1 MTAPCSRDD
10 VQPAFGRDQDLRMSI
25 PEHPGSPQPDP
36 AHAAQRQHAITELQQ
51 VVERVPEETLF
62 TNSTVYK
69 IWGPVAVVGLLV
81 LLGIT
86 LLMGRLDLIACC
98 AFLLLGA
105 VWVTWQHRHA
115 GRHVFMR
122 LTRRQLFVDTLDGPV
137 DLAKVEHF
145 EVDKEAMG
153 MLKQTLHLSDA
164 DGLPTHRVVKMQP
177 FCNQALVDANQGQ
190 VRILSA
196 GLARGGRK
204 LSADE
209 VAALLG
215 AYRDAARAQ
224 QRLDGLQRHG

>member
-1 MTAPCSRDD
+1 
-10 VQPAFGRDQDLRMSI
+10 MSI

-36 AHAAQRQHAITELQQ
+36 AHAAQRQHVITELQQ
-51 VVERVPEETLF
+51 VVERVPEETPF

-69 IWGPVAVVGLLV
+69 IWGPVAVVGLLA

-164 DGLPTHRVVKMQP
+164 DGLPTHHVVKMQP

>member
-1 MTAPCSRDD
+1 
-10 VQPAFGRDQDLRMSI
+10 MSI

-36 AHAAQRQHAITELQQ
+36 AHAAQRQHVITELQQ
-51 VVERVPEETLF
+51 VIERVPEETPF

-69 IWGPVAVVGLLV
+69 SWGPVAVVGLLV

-98 AFLLLGA
+98 AFLLIGA
-105 VWVTWQHRHA
+105 VWVTWQHRQA

-137 DLAKVEHF
+137 DLAKVEHI
-145 EVDKEAMG
+145 EADKEAMG

-164 DGLPTHRVVKMQP
+164 DGLPTHHVVKMQA
-177 FCNQALVDANQGQ
+177 FCNQALVEPNQAQ

-196 GLARGGRK
+196 GLASGGRT
-204 LSADE
+204 LNRDE
-209 VAALLG
+209 VSALLG
-215 AYRDAARAQ
+215 AYRDAAQAQ
-224 QRLDGLQRHG
+224 QRLDELQRHG

>member
-1 MTAPCSRDD
+1 
-10 VQPAFGRDQDLRMSI
+10 MSI

-36 AHAAQRQHAITELQQ
+36 AHAAQRQHVITELQQ
-51 VVERVPEETLF
+51 VVERVPEETPF

-69 IWGPVAVVGLLV
+69 IWGPVAVVGLLA

-137 DLAKVEHF
+137 DLTKVEHF

-164 DGLPTHRVVKMQP
+164 DGLPTHHVVKMQP

>member
-1 MTAPCSRDD
+1 
-10 VQPAFGRDQDLRMSI
+10 MSI
-25 PEHPGSPQPDP
+25 AEHPGSPQPDP
-36 AHAAQRQHAITELQQ
+36 AHAAQRQRVITELKQ
-51 VVERVPEETLF
+51 VVERVPEQTEF
-62 TNSTVYK
+62 TNATVYK
-69 IWGPVAVVGLLV
+69 IWGPIAVVGLVL

-122 LTRRQLFVDTLDGPV
+122 LTHRQLFVDTLDGPV
-137 DLAKVEHF
+137 DLAKVEHI

-177 FCNQALVDANQGQ
+177 FCNQALVDPNQAQ

-196 GLARGGRK
+196 GLARGGRT
-204 LSADE
+204 LSVDE

-224 QRLDGLQRHG
+224 QRLDGLQHHG

>member
-1 MTAPCSRDD
+1 MTT
-10 VQPAFGRDQDLRMSI
+10 
-25 PEHPGSPQPDP
+25 PEHPASTPQ
-36 AHAAQRQHAITELQQ
+36 AAQRQHVITELQQ
-51 VVERVPEETLF
+51 VVERVPEETQF

-69 IWGPVAVVGLLV
+69 IWGPVAVVGLLA

-164 DGLPTHRVVKMQP
+164 DGLPTHHVVKMQP
-177 FCNQALVDANQGQ
+177 FCNQALVDANQAQ

-196 GLARGGRK
+196 GLAQGGRK

>member
-1 MTAPCSRDD
+1 MTT
-10 VQPAFGRDQDLRMSI
+10 
-25 PEHPGSPQPDP
+25 PEHRAPTPQ
-36 AHAAQRQHAITELQQ
+36 AAQRQHVITELQQ
-51 VVERVPEETLF
+51 VIERVPEETPF

-105 VWVTWQHRHA
+105 VWVTWQHRQA

-137 DLAKVEHF
+137 DLAKVEHI

-164 DGLPTHRVVKMQP
+164 DGLPTHRVVKMQA
-177 FCNQALVDANQGQ
+177 FCNQALVEPNQAQ

-196 GLARGGRK
+196 GLASGGRT
-204 LSADE
+204 LNRDE
-209 VAALLG
+209 VSALLG
-215 AYRDAARAQ
+215 AYRDAAQAQ
-224 QRLDGLQRHG
+224 QRLDELQRHG

>member
-1 MTAPCSRDD
+1 
-10 VQPAFGRDQDLRMSI
+10 MSI

-36 AHAAQRQHAITELQQ
+36 AHAAQRQHVITELQQ
-51 VVERVPEETLF
+51 VVERVPEETPF

-69 IWGPVAVVGLLV
+69 IWGPVAVVGLLA

-137 DLAKVEHF
+137 DLTKVEHF

-153 MLKQTLHLSDA
+153 MLKQTLHLSDV
-164 DGLPTHRVVKMQP
+164 DGLPTHHVVKMQP

>member
-1 MTAPCSRDD
+1 MTT
-10 VQPAFGRDQDLRMSI
+10 
-25 PEHPGSPQPDP
+25 PEHPASTPQ
-36 AHAAQRQHAITELQQ
+36 AAQRQHVITELQQ
-51 VVERVPEETLF
+51 VVERVPEETQF

-69 IWGPVAVVGLLV
+69 IWGPVAVVGLLA

>member
-1 MTAPCSRDD
+1 
-10 VQPAFGRDQDLRMSI
+10 MSI
-25 PEHPGSPQPDP
+25 PEHPGSPQPDS
-36 AHAAQRQHAITELQQ
+36 AHAAQRQHVITELQQ
-51 VVERVPEETLF
+51 VVERVPEETPF

-69 IWGPVAVVGLLV
+69 IWGPVAVVGLLA

-137 DLAKVEHF
+137 DLTKVEHF

-164 DGLPTHRVVKMQP
+164 DGLPTHHVVKMQP